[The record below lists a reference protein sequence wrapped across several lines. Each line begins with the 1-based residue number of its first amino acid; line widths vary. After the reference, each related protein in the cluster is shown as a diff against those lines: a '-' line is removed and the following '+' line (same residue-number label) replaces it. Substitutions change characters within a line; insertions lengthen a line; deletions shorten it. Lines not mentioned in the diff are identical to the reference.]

1 MDALKALPQFYRRWL
16 RSRARVLLGLLMGLP
31 LIYSETLCAMKEADS
46 LRAAWDGGE
55 GVVSYAQRRCEAAGV
70 PVSSDAY
77 FALLGWASVMVAA
90 WQPDEERVSTLAELA
105 EPEPSVEEWDDMIP
119 G

>member
-1 MDALKALPQFYRRWL
+1 MDALKALPPFCRRWL

-31 LIYSETLCAMKEADS
+31 LIYSEMLRATDEADS

-70 PVSSDAY
+70 PVGSDAY
-77 FALLGWASVMVAA
+77 FALLGWASVMVATWNA
-90 WQPDEERVSTLAELA
+90 EEERVSALAELA
-105 EPEPSVEEWDDMIP
+105 EPEPSAEVWDDTIP